1 MTKAIVI
8 GDGPAGLSAALFLA
22 KNGVETTVFGRDKT
36 SMHYALLRNYLGVP
50 EIAGADFQQIARRQ
64 VASFGA
70 AFHDQEVTGV
80 EPGAGGFTVTTDDGG
95 QHQAD
100 YVVIAEGKAAKLATA
115 LGLERGADGV
125 VVDRDGRTIIPKLYV
140 VGRATRVSRSQ
151 AIISAGQGAAA
162 AIDILSAL
170 KGKDF
175 RDFDE
180 PPKSD

>member
-22 KNGVETTVFGRDKT
+22 KNGVETTVFGQDKT
-36 SMHYALLRNYLGVP
+36 AMHYALLHNYLGIP
-50 EIAGADFQQIARRQ
+50 EIAGPDFQEIARRQ
-64 VASFGA
+64 VASYGA
-70 AFHDQEVTGV
+70 TLHVQGV
-80 EPGAGGFTVTTDDGG
+80 DRIEPSDGRFRVYTEDG
-95 QHQAD
+95 SQHEAD
-100 YVVIAEGKAAKLATA
+100 YVVIAEGKAAKLAAA
-115 LGLERGADGV
+115 LSLEKGEDGV
-125 VVDRDGRTIIPKLYV
+125 VVDRDGRTAIPNLYV
-140 VGRATRVSRSQ
+140 AGRATRVSRSQ

-180 PPKSD
+180 PPKDS